1 MTMVER
7 PVLVVG
13 ATGSTGR
20 RVTRRLRE
28 AGLPVRPVSRA
39 TPVPFDWSQPST
51 WVAAVNGAAAL
62 YLMAPDGTA
71 VDPAFVTYAVGHGVE
86 RVVLLSS
93 TNLTEM
99 GDERLLAAEQT
110 VQESGA
116 EWTILHPTWFD
127 QNFDE
132 GFFRG
137 PVMSGELVT
146 PIGDLRQGFVDA
158 EDIAAVAVA
167 ALTGPGHADQTYEL
181 TGPEALTFAE
191 AVAVISQLSGRRV
204 RFAGT
209 PDRYLQTQL
218 AAGVPRDRVIAEID
232 MFAAIQARGDDAPT
246 DVVHRVTGRTPTRF
260 ADYAAAAAARGAWR
274 D

>member
-1 MTMVER
+1 MVER

-71 VDPAFVTYAVGHGVE
+71 VDPDFVTYAVGHGVE

-99 GDERLLAAEQT
+99 HDERLLAAEQT
-110 VQESGA
+110 VTGVGRGVDGPAPDMVRPELRRGLLPGSGN
-116 EWTILHPTWFD
+116 EW
-127 QNFDE
+127 
-132 GFFRG
+132 RA
-137 PVMSGELVT
+137 
-146 PIGDLRQGFVDA
+146 R
-158 EDIAAVAVA
+158 
-167 ALTGPGHADQTYEL
+167 HAD
-181 TGPEALTFAE
+181 
-191 AVAVISQLSGRRV
+191 R
-204 RFAGT
+204 
-209 PDRYLQTQL
+209 
-218 AAGVPRDRVIAEID
+218 
-232 MFAAIQARGDDAPT
+232 
-246 DVVHRVTGRTPTRF
+246 
-260 ADYAAAAAARGAWR
+260 
-274 D
+274 